1 MLDLIRS
8 LVETISLI
16 FNFFL
21 NTIRGLFNFL
31 GMIPTYITFI
41 TSLISVVPAFA
52 QVFFIAGITL
62 TVLLF
67 VIGKEQT

>member
-8 LVETISLI
+8 IVETISLI

-21 NTIRGLFNFL
+21 NTVRGLFQFI
-31 GMIPTYITFI
+31 GMIPTYVTFI

-52 QVFFIAGITL
+52 QVFFLGGITL
-62 TVLLF
+62 TIILF
-67 VIGKEQT
+67 IIGKDQA